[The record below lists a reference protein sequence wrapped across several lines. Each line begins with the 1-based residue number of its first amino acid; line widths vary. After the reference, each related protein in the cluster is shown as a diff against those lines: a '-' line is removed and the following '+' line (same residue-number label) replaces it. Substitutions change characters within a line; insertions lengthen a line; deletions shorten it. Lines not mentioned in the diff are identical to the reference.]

1 MTSPSHARQP
11 QPMLQA
17 GAATATF
24 PVDAGTPMAGY
35 VARGGVATGTLDPLT
50 LSVLVLADEVGS
62 CVVIAADVVGVAAE
76 LVAELNARLP
86 WSPTVMIVCASH
98 THSGPRGIATEMQAV
113 EPDPGDRA
121 MRERFVTTCAD
132 LIAQATATLAP
143 VTLHL
148 GRDPV
153 RQVAANRNDP
163 AIPIDSAV
171 TTLEMRLESGSPVAL
186 LVHFACHPTILDA
199 ANTLLSA
206 DLFGAI
212 RASLAELTGLA
223 CQTPILCLNG
233 AAADISTRFTRK
245 GQDAREVARLGR
257 KVAAAAAKAIASAT
271 PLAGEFRTTQRSI
284 ALPPRPRDPAKVA
297 HDLAQ
302 ADRGLTAAITA
313 SDAERRIAITR
324 REGAMLAAQHATSSQ
339 RPDAI
344 PISGIAVDRL
354 AIVSIPGELSS
365 SLGRRIE
372 RASPFPSTIVA
383 GYTNGYVGYI
393 VDAADYDVPTYESL
407 ASPFDASAGTEI
419 VDATVASLRQL
430 HASAEA
436 KESRREPMRKA
447 TGQSSR

>member
-1 MTSPSHARQP
+1 MNTPSSAQQRH
-11 QPMLQA
+11 PMLQA
-17 GAATATF
+17 GAATTTF

-35 VARGGVATGTLDPLT
+35 VARDGVATGTLDPLT
-50 LSVLVLADEVGS
+50 LSALVLADEVES
-62 CVVIAADVVGVAAE
+62 CVVIAADVVGVDAE
-76 LVAELNARLP
+76 LLAELRVRLP
-86 WSPTVMIVCASH
+86 WSPTALIVCASH

-148 GRDPV
+148 GREPV
-153 RQVAANRNDP
+153 LRVSANRNDP
-163 AIPIDSAV
+163 ATPIDSAV

-186 LVHFACHPTILDA
+186 LVHFACHPTILGA
-199 ANTLLSA
+199 SNTLLSA

-212 RASLAELTGLA
+212 RASLADLA
-223 CQTPILCLNG
+223 RHAFQTPILCLNG
-233 AAADISTRFTRK
+233 AAADISTRFTRQ
-245 GQDAREVARLGR
+245 GQDAREVTRLGR
-257 KVAAAAAKAIASAT
+257 QVAAAAAKAIAAAT
-271 PLAGEFRTTQRSI
+271 PLAGELRTTQRSI
-284 ALPPRPRDPAKVA
+284 ALPPRPRVPAKAA

-302 ADRGLTAAITA
+302 ADRDLTAAITA

-324 REGAMLAAQHATSSQ
+324 REGAMLAAQRA
-339 RPDAI
+339 RPSRETIAI
-344 PISGIAVDRL
+344 PISGLAVDRL

-407 ASPFDASAGTEI
+407 ASPFDASAGAEI
-419 VDATVASLRQL
+419 VDATVALLRQL

-436 KESRREPMRKA
+436 KESRREPMQKPI
-447 TGQSSR
+447 GQPS